1 MKLNKEKVERERRE
15 KEEKARA
22 DMQAKALLIKK
33 IKEKTEAKKRMIE
46 EA

>member
-1 MKLNKEKVERERRE
+1 ME
-15 KEEKARA
+15 
-22 DMQAKALLIKK
+22 AKALLIKK